1 MKVTISVLLILV
13 GLAFAEAASCNS
25 LSRSS
30 IEEIA
35 FKEGCNKNEVNK
47 INCTYYDFKYL
58 NEQLDNLYSEKIIK
72 INEIRN
78 KKRFIRA
85 HKAWLEYIVADCLS
99 KNGAPDNPES
109 SWHVAHYLCMSNHFN
124 DRINSLR

>member
-13 GLAFAEAASCNS
+13 GLTFAEFASSNS

-30 IEEIA
+30 IEEIGL
-35 FKEGCNKNEVNK
+35 KEGCNKSEVNK

-85 HKAWLEYIVADCLS
+85 HKAWFEYILADCLS
-99 KNGAPDNPES
+99 KMVLPIIPNPVGMLSIIYACLNISTIE
-109 SWHVAHYLCMSNHFN
+109 
-124 DRINSLR
+124 